1 MSADGGSSVRGYRPS
16 RFGLPDEHN
25 LEAEEVRSANL
36 ELYSKR
42 ATAGL
47 PIFEEDAAPPTNA
60 RARSSLTAG

>member
-16 RFGLPDEHN
+16 RFGLPDEQN

-42 ATAGL
+42 ASAGL
-47 PIFEEDAAPPTNA
+47 PIFEEDKAPNRSA
-60 RARSSLTAG
+60 HSRSSLTAG